1 MRRYLFK
8 EDAYLTNYMKSIIW
22 DMASNDYEVGH
33 PLSEEDALEWF
44 ESGEDSDIPVEL
56 ALEATYYYFE
66 AFDEIREEDNNEEE
80 EFEEPRRYSARNK
93 ISGFEKYL
101 KNKSKKIKEDF
112 EFYKAQN
119 GKIGVD
125 KVVSASSKSGKVFKD
140 GSDNKGDEGI
150 AIKRIPLTKM
160 SPEDKALAKA
170 AYKTLSKDNSIKKI
184 DKTFKVNPKP
194 DVVMKSDG
202 VHADIYYDDNTTGEP
217 DEKDVRL
224 VASRRMPK
232 NKSIREEEVTDR
244 SFDKLASHIDEAFE
258 LANGN
263 LPESNLVLKYLND
276 ILEDYLETGWF
287 DEYGNPNIS
296 PNILAKINI
305 LKKTL
310 ENKESGGYFTFGDLY
325 DQIYDLIF

>member
-8 EDAYLTNYMKSIIW
+8 EDVHLTDYMKSIIW
-22 DMASNDYEVGH
+22 EMALDDYEIGH

-56 ALEATYYYFE
+56 AQEAIDYYFE

-80 EFEEPRRYSARNK
+80 EDFEESYRNK
-93 ISGFEKYL
+93 KRRFEKYL
-101 KNKSKKIKEDF
+101 RNKSKKIGEDF
-112 EFYKAQN
+112 EFYKSQN

-150 AIKRIPLTKM
+150 AIKRIPLSKM
-160 SPEDKALAKA
+160 SPEDKVLAKA

-184 DKTFKVNPKP
+184 DKTFKVTPKP

-202 VHADIYYDDNTTGEP
+202 IHADIYYDDNTTGEP

-224 VASRRMPK
+224 VASKRMPR
-232 NKSIREEEVTDR
+232 NKSIREEEIIDR
-244 SFDKLASHIDEAFE
+244 SFDKLTSHLDEAFE

-263 LPESNLVLKYLND
+263 LPESNSVFKYLND
-276 ILEDYLETGWF
+276 IFEDYLETGWF
-287 DEYGNPNIS
+287 DEYGNPDIS
-296 PNILAKINI
+296 PNIRVKINI

-310 ENKESGGYFTFGDLY
+310 ENKESKDYFNFGDLY

>member
-8 EDAYLTNYMKSIIW
+8 EDVHLSNYMKSIIW
-22 DMASNDYEVGH
+22 DMAADDYEIGH

-44 ESGEDSDIPVEL
+44 ESGEDRDIPVEL
-56 ALEATYYYFE
+56 AQEAVDYYFE
-66 AFDEIREEDNNEEE
+66 AFNEIREEDNNEEE
-80 EFEEPRRYSARNK
+80 EFEESCRYKIRNK
-93 ISGFEKYL
+93 F
-101 KNKSKKIKEDF
+101 KKIKEDF

-150 AIKRIPLTKM
+150 AIKRIPLQKM
-160 SPEDKALAKA
+160 SPEDKELAKA

-184 DKTFKVNPKP
+184 DKTFKVTPKP

-244 SFDKLASHIDEAFE
+244 SFDKLASHIEDAFE

-263 LPESNLVLKYLND
+263 LPESNRVFKYLND
-276 ILEDYLETGWF
+276 IFEDYLETGWF

-296 PNILAKINI
+296 PNILTKINI

-310 ENKESGGYFTFGDLY
+310 ENKESRDYFNFGDLY